1 MAIKS
6 QPLKRHSQA
15 IKSLADLGSLTGTS
29 VPADTNVPAADVQ
42 DVQLQALD
50 ANSAHV
56 VVTLRAEEATVSTVA
71 PTNFGTASAAP
82 IPQPVPEPQKE
93 DTMTATTI
101 ESAAPVT
108 SAAPAAAPVTSAAP
122 AAAPVTSAAPAA
134 APVAPVA
141 TPTAAAQRFGFN
153 PDFSFLDNPVALN
166 KRLHDLSNAS
176 NATNDRV
183 DTLEDRMRRIESG
196 GVGFGRTVISE
207 DTSVEAIAY
216 KVGTAALVGAAAYT
230 GVKLASW
237 LLDSGTPAGE

>member
-1 MAIKS
+1 MALKT
-6 QPLKRHSQA
+6 QPRKQHSQVV
-15 IKSLADLGSLTGTS
+15 KSLHELGSLTSPPTPAS
-29 VPADTNVPAADVQ
+29 ADHVPTADVK
-42 DVQLQALD
+42 DVELKALD

-56 VVTLRAEEATVSTVA
+56 VVTLRAED
-71 PTNFGTASAAP
+71 AAA
-82 IPQPVPEPQKE
+82 I
-93 DTMTATTI
+93 
-101 ESAAPVT
+101 
-108 SAAPAAAPVTSAAP
+108 PAAAPTETPATHLASETKEIDMTQATSP
-122 AAAPVTSAAPAA
+122 AA
-134 APVAPVA
+134 
-141 TPTAAAQRFGFN
+141 TAAADLAHGMNSNETAPAQAPAVTPVAAGPVINAAERFGFN